1 MRQFQ
6 LTSQLRQC
14 SRLTIWFVLFLF
26 SPTIWAQ
33 SSSLVSSTPSST
45 SSSEA
50 DKIIRA
56 ARFDD
61 LRMIKQFAEQDGDV
75 NLAERERGETLLM
88 ISVREQSQKV
98 FNYLLTHPKIQL
110 DQRAKN
116 GDTAIMLAAYL
127 EQKETVQRLIDAGA
141 QVNQAGWTALHYAAV
156 VGSLDIVEM
165 LIARFAYIDAETP
178 NKTTPLMLAARRG
191 EMNVVKY
198 LIAEGADISLKN
210 MLGWTAYDFAV
221 ESERRDIATLLQELM
236 QEKAK
241 AHK

>member
-6 LTSQLRQC
+6 LTSQLGQC
-14 SRLTIWFVLFLF
+14 SHLTILFVLFIF
-26 SPTIWAQ
+26 SQVTWAQ
-33 SSSLVSSTPSST
+33 SSSISL
-45 SSSEA
+45 SEA

-61 LRMIKQFAEQDGDV
+61 LRAIKQFAEHDGNV
-75 NLAERERGETLLM
+75 NLTERDRGETLLM

-98 FNYLLTHPKIQL
+98 FDYLLTHPKIQL

-127 EQKETVQRLIDAGA
+127 EQKETVQRLIEAGA

-156 VGSLDIVEM
+156 VGRLDIIEM

-221 ESERRDIATLLQELM
+221 ESERRDIAALLQELM

-241 AHK
+241 EHK

>member
-1 MRQFQ
+1 MCQFQ

-26 SPTIWAQ
+26 SPVIWAQ
-33 SSSLVSSTPSST
+33 SSSSGT
-45 SSSEA
+45 

-61 LRMIKQFAEQDGDV
+61 LRTIKQFAEQDGDV
-75 NLAERERGETLLM
+75 NLAERDRGETLLM

-98 FNYLLTHPKIQL
+98 FDYLLMHPKIQL

-127 EQKETVQRLIDAGA
+127 EQKETVQRLIEAGA

-156 VGSLDIVEM
+156 VGRLDIIEM

-191 EMNVVKY
+191 EMNVVKF

-210 MLGWTAYDFAV
+210 TLGWTAYDFAV
-221 ESERRDIATLLQELM
+221 ESKRRDIASFLQELM

-241 AHK
+241 ERK

>member
-1 MRQFQ
+1 MHQLQ

-14 SRLTIWFVLFLF
+14 SRLTIWFVLFVF
-26 SPTIWAQ
+26 SPLIWAQ
-33 SSSLVSSTPSST
+33 SSSPT
-45 SSSEA
+45 SSSES

-61 LRMIKQFAEQDGDV
+61 LRTIKQFAEHDGDV
-75 NLAERERGETLLM
+75 NLAERDRGETLLM

-98 FNYLLTHPKIQL
+98 FDYLLMHPKIQL
-110 DQRAKN
+110 DHRAKN

-127 EQKETVQRLIDAGA
+127 EQKETVQRLIEAGA

-156 VGSLDIVEM
+156 VGRLDIVEM

-191 EMNVVKY
+191 EINVVKF

-221 ESERRDIATLLQELM
+221 ESERRDIAALLQDLM

-241 AHK
+241 EHK